1 MITLVGG
8 WMRERAAN
16 CQVSETLEEAWGW
29 GFCNLCHLNKTISSF
44 SIDLIGPQFVIYH
57 WLTGPLNF
65 SPKCGFEAWA
75 FILFCTRNIQRCH
88 SNGND
93 FASPI
98 NTQKEVF
105 PFEKQM
111 L

>member
-1 MITLVGG
+1 
-8 WMRERAAN
+8 MRERAAN

-75 FILFCTRNIQRCH
+75 FILFCTRI
-88 SNGND
+88 SNVVTQMEMT
-93 FASPI
+93 SPAQLI
-98 NTQKEVF
+98 PKKKCFLLKNKCFKV
-105 PFEKQM
+105 